1 MTIDKRLVYAFIAG
15 LAFAWWTNSGSAPT
29 PTPWDPTPWNP
40 TPAHDRPVL
49 RWVAKAAKTALW
61 FMLVAEPS
69 PEPAD
74 ARMVQT
80 VVGDDGYPTLDHARA
95 F

>member
-1 MTIDKRLVYAFIAG
+1 MTIDRKFVYAFIAG
-15 LAFAWWTNSGSAPT
+15 CAFAWWLNSGAAPVPSPFSPT
-29 PTPWDPTPWNP
+29 PQN
-40 TPAHDRPVL
+40 DRPVL

-61 FMLVAEPS
+61 FMLVAEPA
-69 PEPAD
+69 PEQRD

-80 VVGDDGYPTLDHARA
+80 VVGDDGYPVIDHARA

>member
-1 MTIDKRLVYAFIAG
+1 MTIDRKFVYAFVAG
-15 LAFAWWTNSGSAPT
+15 CAFAWWMNSGAAPLPT
-29 PTPWDPTPWNP
+29 PFNP
-40 TPAHDRPVL
+40 TPQNDRPVL

-61 FMLVAEPS
+61 FMLIAEPA
-69 PEPAD
+69 PEQRD

-80 VVGDDGYPTLDHARA
+80 VIGDDGYPVIDHARA

>member
-15 LAFAWWTNSGSAPT
+15 LAFSWWMNSGAAPMPT
-29 PTPWDPTPWNP
+29 PFNP
-40 TPAHDRPVL
+40 TPSPSRPVL
-49 RWVAKAAKTALW
+49 RWVAKAAKNALW
-61 FMLVAEPS
+61 FMLIAEPA
-69 PEPAD
+69 PEADD